1 MRRLTQIQLPATT
14 ICFCR
19 YASAYS
25 SALGYCFAGTVKGG
39 TMLTISRRDFLIAG
53 TLLGAQ
59 AMGATGAQP
68 FFRRTGLAVGL
79 QLYTLGD
86 DLKRD
91 FDGTLA
97 AVSKIGYRSVELAGL
112 AEHSAADW
120 RQALDRSKL
129 KCPSMHV
136 PPHSKTGVN
145 LDDLAALAEVAHALG
160 IGTVVCPMFNIPER
174 FSLQPQPG
182 EDTGKL
188 LARLG
193 TSMTTDDWKWNAD
206 YLNKKAAAL
215 KPYGLRF
222 AYHNHNVELA
232 PVGSSTGLAQLI
244 QETDPA
250 SVTFEMDAGW
260 VVAAGADPVALL
272 AAHPGRFS
280 AMHVKDVKASTRP
293 NFSLQ
298 QDPCEVG
305 QGIIDWQTLLAKA
318 YQGNVRQ
325 FYVEQEPPFSRPR
338 IESVAISFNYLN
350 ALVA

>member
-1 MRRLTQIQLPATT
+1 
-14 ICFCR
+14 
-19 YASAYS
+19 
-25 SALGYCFAGTVKGG
+25 
-39 TMLTISRRDFLIAG
+39 MLTISRRGFLAVG

-59 AMGATGAQP
+59 AMGVTNIQP
-68 FFRRTGLAVGL
+68 FFRRTGLPIGL

-97 AVSKIGYRSVELAGL
+97 AVSKIGYRTVELAGL
-112 AEHSAADW
+112 ADHSAADW
-120 RQALDRSKL
+120 RQALDRTKL
-129 KCPSMHV
+129 KCPSIHV
-136 PPHSKTGVN
+136 PPHSKTGLN
-145 LDDLAALAEVAHALG
+145 LDELGALAEVAHTLG

-174 FSLQPQPG
+174 PSLQRQPG
-182 EDTGKL
+182 EETGKL

-193 TSMTTDDWKWNAD
+193 TSMTSDDWKWNAD

-250 SVTFEMDAGW
+250 LVTFEMDAGW
-260 VVAAGADPVALL
+260 VVAAGADPAALL

-305 QGIIDWQTLLAKA
+305 QGIIDWKTLLAKA

-325 FYVEQEPPFSRPR
+325 FYVEQEPPFSMPR
-338 IESVAISFNYLN
+338 IESVAVSFNYLN